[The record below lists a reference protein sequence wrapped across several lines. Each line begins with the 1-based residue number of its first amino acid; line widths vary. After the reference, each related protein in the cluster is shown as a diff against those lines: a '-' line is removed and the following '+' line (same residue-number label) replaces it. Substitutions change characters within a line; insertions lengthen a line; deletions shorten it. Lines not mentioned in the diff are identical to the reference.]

1 MGKTALAMERSH
13 SQSLSHT
20 NNNNNNSGHNQRRQ
34 LLKHS
39 TQPNNAKSN
48 DSNCF
53 SVNFI
58 RYILQTFNVLFF
70 VSIHRYF
77 VFNLHAAPEIKIT
90 YRAKYSY

>member
-13 SQSLSHT
+13 SQSQSHM
-20 NNNNNNSGHNQRRQ
+20 NNDSGKLQRRQ
-34 LLKHS
+34 LLEHS
-39 TQPNNAKSN
+39 TQPKNAKSN

-70 VSIHRYF
+70 VSI
-77 VFNLHAAPEIKIT
+77 
-90 YRAKYSY
+90 YRIFISSKLTARTHLTNFFCTENSYRE